1 MSQNAR
7 FLFEQYDRPDGRAV
21 GAAVLA
27 SVVIHLPLLGL
38 FGFLAPAS
46 RGQVMWRDATAI
58 LEDLARERRI
68 IPVDLAE
75 LGSPDGDSKGASS
88 RSGYAVAPFRRTKH
102 AEGRVSRRAP
112 EARAEPAPATL
123 SLGARTGP
131 SPGLHPGRARRGAA
145 ELSPERERRMR
156 TKWFGWYRHLVE
168 RRLRDIYPKDE
179 LVASGVRGTLRFRV
193 ELAPDGKVKSLDIVR
208 ADSPRMAEALKA
220 ALKSQ
225 SSPVFPGYEET
236 GLPFFPPF
244 VFSITH
250 GPGEWKEPGRL
261 LSSAPQG

>member
-27 SVVIHLPLLGL
+27 SVVVHLPLLAL

-58 LEDLARERRI
+58 LEDLTRERRI
-68 IPVDLAE
+68 VPVDLAG
-75 LGSPDGDSKGASS
+75 LGSPDGEGKRGASS
-88 RSGYAVAPFRRTKH
+88 GGFAPYRRTNGAK
-102 AEGRVSRRAP
+102 GRVSKRAP
-112 EARAEPAPATL
+112 GARSEPEAAVL
-123 SLGARTGP
+123 SLGSRTGP
-131 SPGLHPGRARRGAA
+131 SPGLHPGRARKGTRK
-145 ELSPERERRMR
+145 LSAERERRMR
-156 TKWFGWYRHLVE
+156 GKWFGWYRHLVE

-193 ELAPDGKVKSLDIVR
+193 DLAPDGKVKSLDIVR

-225 SSPVFPGYEET
+225 SFPGYEET
-236 GLPFFPPF
+236 GLPFFPPL

-250 GPGEWKEPGRL
+250 GPGEWRRPGQF